1 MKNLKSLLFIV
12 PAVVL
17 AALTAI
23 GMVTNV
29 PSIEAVVW
37 PEEPDL
43 SEYEISKDSENSKL
57 DTENLS
63 DSKDKK
69 TSKKKS
75 NKKGSFKDGTYTG
88 KGTGYGGITEVEV
101 TVKNGSIT
109 KIDVLS
115 NHDDAAF
122 FNRALS
128 LIDTIIE
135 EQSYDVDTV
144 SGATYSSR
152 GILEAVKNALTG
164 SNTLSATPTVTTPA
178 PISTDGYDD
187 SAVLTDGTYTG
198 WHQGYG
204 GLIYVSVTVKDGK
217 MTAIDVTD
225 HSGETDSYYNSAKSI
240 ISSMLAAGSPN
251 VDTVSG
257 ATYSSNG
264 IREAVKMALKSAA
277 NPDSSPEPTPEPTEA
292 PTPKPTTKPKT
303 DGTPADGTYTG
314 TATCD
319 KFNYTVSI
327 DVTFKNGKCTKLSNF
342 KLLNNSDSSN
352 VSYADNAWNG
362 MKASLKSNGT
372 ADTVSGATYS
382 SDAIQEAFNNA
393 YNEAVAK
400 NGGTTPTP
408 KPKATATPKP
418 TVKPTTKPKTDGTP
432 ADGTFNG
439 TAYCSEFDYTVSFD
453 ATFKNGKCTG
463 LSNFKLLN
471 NSDSSNVTYA
481 NNAWNGM
488 KSALISKGTADTVT
502 GATYSSDAIQEAF
515 NNAYNEAVAKNGGTT
530 PTPKPTATPT
540 PKPTATPKPE
550 EGSYSYTGTA
560 TVEKWNYEI
569 AVTATFKDGKLTGIT
584 YDEPNTTSA
593 NKKYMTNA
601 WNGLSAAITG
611 GNTEVDAVSKAT
623 LSSNAI
629 VSAYN
634 SALEQAKKEHS
645 DITASSVSIKK
656 ASPTATPKPTSTP
669 SPTAT
674 PTPTATPKPSED
686 SYTYEGTAEVKGFG
700 YNVTVKA
707 SYKNGALSDITMTTD
722 NDDEDNDE
730 YLYDAWDS
738 ISPSIKN
745 GSTAVD
751 SVSGATY
758 SSKAIVNAYN
768 NALEKA
774 KKDHSDLNLE
784 SVTINGKGQTPTPK
798 PTATPTPTS
807 TPTPTPEPTATPTP
821 TPVPER
827 TYTVTSTCV
836 WDEDLCY
843 DDDWDNY
850 DLTFNVKF
858 SGDKL
863 KDISISSSTDTSNSN
878 YYNFAMSSIKSSL
891 ISSQSGDS
899 VDVYCGATCSAKAI
913 IDAYNQ
919 AKALNDAEN

>member
-43 SEYEISKDSENSKL
+43 SEYEVSDSSDK
-57 DTENLS
+57 TELETEKLS
-63 DSKDKK
+63 DTKDEK
-69 TSKKKS
+69 TKKKKS
-75 NKKGSFKDGTYTG
+75 SKKGSFEDGTYTG

-101 TVKNGSIT
+101 IVKNGSIT

-122 FNRALS
+122 FNRAIS
-128 LIDTIIE
+128 LIDTIID

-217 MTAIDVTD
+217 MTSIDVTD

-277 NPDSSPEPTPEPTEA
+277 NPDSTPEPTPEPTA
-292 PTPKPTTKPKT
+292 TPTPKPTTKPKT

-314 TATCD
+314 TAYCD
-319 KFNYTVSI
+319 KFNYTVSL
-327 DVTFKNGKCTKLSNF
+327 DVTFKNGKCTNVSNF

-352 VSYADNAWNG
+352 ISYADNAWNG

-408 KPKATATPKP
+408 KP
-418 TVKPTTKPKTDGTP
+418 
-432 ADGTFNG
+432 
-439 TAYCSEFDYTVSFD
+439 
-453 ATFKNGKCTG
+453 
-463 LSNFKLLN
+463 
-471 NSDSSNVTYA
+471 
-481 NNAWNGM
+481 
-488 KSALISKGTADTVT
+488 
-502 GATYSSDAIQEAF
+502 
-515 NNAYNEAVAKNGGTT
+515 
-530 PTPKPTATPT
+530 TATPT

-550 EGSYSYTGTA
+550 EGSYSYTGKA
-560 TVEKWNYEI
+560 TVESWNYEI
-569 AVTATFKDGKLTGIT
+569 AVTATFKDGKLTGIS
-584 YDEPNTTSA
+584 YDEPNTTST
-593 NKKYMTNA
+593 NKKYMTKA
-601 WNGLSAAITG
+601 WDGLSTAITS

-656 ASPTATPKPTSTP
+656 ASPTATPKPT
-669 SPTAT
+669 AT
-674 PTPTATPKPSED
+674 PNPTATPKPSED
-686 SYTYEGTAEVKGFG
+686 SYSYEGTAEVKGFG
-700 YNVTVKA
+700 YNITVKA
-707 SYKNGALSDITMTTD
+707 SYKNGKLSDITMTTD
-722 NDDEDNDE
+722 NYDEDNDE
-730 YLYDAWDS
+730 YISDAWNS
-738 ISPSIKN
+738 ISPSIKG

-774 KKDHSDLNLE
+774 KKDHSDLNLD

-798 PTATPTPTS
+798 PTATPTPS
-807 TPTPTPEPTATPTP
+807 PTATPEPTATPTP
-821 TPVPER
+821 TPTPEKER
-827 TYTVTSTCV
+827 TYTVTSTCL

-843 DDDWDNY
+843 DDGWDSY
-850 DLTFNVKF
+850 DLTFNVTFK
-858 SGDKL
+858 GNKL
-863 KDISISSSTDTSNSN
+863 KDISISSSTDTSNSD
-878 YYNFAMSSIKSSL
+878 YYNFAMSSVKSTL
-891 ISSQSGDS
+891 ISSQSSDS

-913 IDAYNQ
+913 LDAYNQ
-919 AKALNDAEN
+919 AKAMNDAEN

>member
-43 SEYEISKDSENSKL
+43 SEYEVSDSSDK
-57 DTENLS
+57 TELETEKLS
-63 DSKDKK
+63 DTKDEK
-69 TSKKKS
+69 TKKKKS
-75 NKKGSFKDGTYTG
+75 SKKGSFEDGTYTG

-128 LIDTIIE
+128 LIDTIID

-217 MTAIDVTD
+217 MTSIDVTD

-277 NPDSSPEPTPEPTEA
+277 NPDSTPEPTPEPTA
-292 PTPKPTTKPKT
+292 TPTPKPTTKPKT

-314 TATCD
+314 TAYCD
-319 KFNYTVSI
+319 KFNYTVSL
-327 DVTFKNGKCTKLSNF
+327 DVTFKNGKCTNVSNF

-352 VSYADNAWNG
+352 ISYADNAWNG
-362 MKASLKSNGT
+362 MKASLGSNGT
-372 ADTVSGATYS
+372 ADTVS
-382 SDAIQEAFNNA
+382 
-393 YNEAVAK
+393 
-400 NGGTTPTP
+400 
-408 KPKATATPKP
+408 
-418 TVKPTTKPKTDGTP
+418 
-432 ADGTFNG
+432 
-439 TAYCSEFDYTVSFD
+439 
-453 ATFKNGKCTG
+453 
-463 LSNFKLLN
+463 
-471 NSDSSNVTYA
+471 
-481 NNAWNGM
+481 
-488 KSALISKGTADTVT
+488 

-550 EGSYSYTGTA
+550 EGSYSYTGKA
-560 TVEKWNYEI
+560 TVETWNYEI
-569 AVTATFKDGKLTGIT
+569 AVTATFKDGKLTGIS
-584 YDEPNTTSA
+584 YDEPNTTST
-593 NKKYMTNA
+593 NKKYMTKA
-601 WNGLSAAITG
+601 WDGLSTAITS

-645 DITASSVSIKK
+645 YITASNVSIKK
-656 ASPTATPKPTSTP
+656 ASPTATPKPT
-669 SPTAT
+669 AT
-674 PTPTATPKPSED
+674 PNPTATPKPSED
-686 SYTYEGTAEVKGFG
+686 SYSYEGTAEVKGFG
-700 YNVTVKA
+700 YNITVKA
-707 SYKNGALSDITMTTD
+707 SYKNGKLSDITMTTD

-730 YLYDAWDS
+730 YISDAWNS
-738 ISPSIKN
+738 ISPSIKG

-774 KKDHSDLNLE
+774 KKDHSDLNLD

-798 PTATPTPTS
+798 PTATPTPS
-807 TPTPTPEPTATPTP
+807 PTATPEPTATPTP
-821 TPVPER
+821 TPTPETER
-827 TYTVTSTCV
+827 TYTVTSTCL

-843 DDDWDNY
+843 DDGWDSY
-850 DLTFNVKF
+850 DLTFNVTFKG
-858 SGDKL
+858 SKL
-863 KDISISSSTDTSNSN
+863 KDISIISSTDTSNSD
-878 YYNFAMSSIKSSL
+878 YYNFAMSSVKSTL
-891 ISSQSGDS
+891 ISSQSSDS

-913 IDAYNQ
+913 LDAYNQ
-919 AKALNDAEN
+919 AKAMNDAEN

>member
-43 SEYEISKDSENSKL
+43 SEYEVSDSSDK
-57 DTENLS
+57 TELETEKLS
-63 DSKDKK
+63 DTKDEK
-69 TSKKKS
+69 TKKKKS
-75 NKKGSFKDGTYTG
+75 SKKGSFEDGTYTG

-128 LIDTIIE
+128 LIDTIID

-217 MTAIDVTD
+217 MTSIDVTD

-277 NPDSSPEPTPEPTEA
+277 NPDSTPEPTPEPTA
-292 PTPKPTTKPKT
+292 TPTPKPTTKPKT

-314 TATCD
+314 TAYCD
-319 KFNYTVSI
+319 KFNYTVSL
-327 DVTFKNGKCTKLSNF
+327 DVTFKNGKCTNVSNF

-352 VSYADNAWNG
+352 ISYADNAWNG
-362 MKASLKSNGT
+362 MKASLGSNGT
-372 ADTVSGATYS
+372 ADTVS
-382 SDAIQEAFNNA
+382 
-393 YNEAVAK
+393 
-400 NGGTTPTP
+400 
-408 KPKATATPKP
+408 
-418 TVKPTTKPKTDGTP
+418 
-432 ADGTFNG
+432 
-439 TAYCSEFDYTVSFD
+439 
-453 ATFKNGKCTG
+453 
-463 LSNFKLLN
+463 
-471 NSDSSNVTYA
+471 
-481 NNAWNGM
+481 
-488 KSALISKGTADTVT
+488 

-560 TVEKWNYEI
+560 TVESWNYEI
-569 AVTATFKDGKLTGIT
+569 AVTATFKDGKLTGIS
-584 YDEPNTTSA
+584 YDEPNTTST
-593 NKKYMTNA
+593 NKKYMTKA
-601 WNGLSAAITG
+601 WDGLSTAITS

-656 ASPTATPKPTSTP
+656 ASPTATPKPT
-669 SPTAT
+669 AT
-674 PTPTATPKPSED
+674 PNPTATPKPSED
-686 SYTYEGTAEVKGFG
+686 SYSYEGTAEVNGFG
-700 YNVTVKA
+700 YNITVKA
-707 SYKNGALSDITMTTD
+707 SYKNGKLSDITMTTD

-730 YLYDAWDS
+730 YISDAWNS
-738 ISPSIKN
+738 ISPSIKG

-774 KKDHSDLNLE
+774 KKDHSDLNLD
-784 SVTINGKGQTPTPK
+784 SVIINGKGQTPTPK
-798 PTATPTPTS
+798 PTATPTPS
-807 TPTPTPEPTATPTP
+807 PTTTPEPTATPTP
-821 TPVPER
+821 TPTPETER
-827 TYTVTSTCV
+827 TYTVTSTCL

-843 DDDWDNY
+843 DDGWDSY
-850 DLTFNVKF
+850 DLTFNVTFK
-858 SGDKL
+858 GNKL
-863 KDISISSSTDTSNSN
+863 KDISIISSTDTSNSD
-878 YYNFAMSSIKSSL
+878 YYNFAMSSVKSTL
-891 ISSQSGDS
+891 ISSQSSDS

-913 IDAYNQ
+913 LDAYNQ
-919 AKALNDAEN
+919 AKAMNDAEN

>member
-37 PEEPDL
+37 PEAPDL
-43 SEYEISKDSENSKL
+43 SEYEVSDSSDK
-57 DTENLS
+57 TELETEKLS
-63 DSKDKK
+63 DTKDEK
-69 TSKKKS
+69 TKKKKS
-75 NKKGSFKDGTYTG
+75 SKKGSFEDGTYTG

-128 LIDTIIE
+128 LIDTIID

-217 MTAIDVTD
+217 MTSIDVTD

-277 NPDSSPEPTPEPTEA
+277 NPDSTPEPTPEPTA
-292 PTPKPTTKPKT
+292 TPTPKPTTKPKT

-314 TATCD
+314 TAYCD
-319 KFNYTVSI
+319 KFNYTVSL
-327 DVTFKNGKCTKLSNF
+327 DVTFKNGKCTNVSNF

-352 VSYADNAWNG
+352 ISYADNAWNG
-362 MKASLKSNGT
+362 MKASLGSNGT
-372 ADTVSGATYS
+372 ADTVS
-382 SDAIQEAFNNA
+382 
-393 YNEAVAK
+393 
-400 NGGTTPTP
+400 
-408 KPKATATPKP
+408 
-418 TVKPTTKPKTDGTP
+418 
-432 ADGTFNG
+432 
-439 TAYCSEFDYTVSFD
+439 
-453 ATFKNGKCTG
+453 
-463 LSNFKLLN
+463 
-471 NSDSSNVTYA
+471 
-481 NNAWNGM
+481 
-488 KSALISKGTADTVT
+488 

-550 EGSYSYTGTA
+550 EGCYSYTGTA
-560 TVEKWNYEI
+560 TVESWNYEI
-569 AVTATFKDGKLTGIT
+569 AVTATFKDGKLTGIS
-584 YDEPNTTSA
+584 YDEPNTTST
-593 NKKYMTNA
+593 NKKYMTKA
-601 WNGLSAAITG
+601 WDGLSTAITS

-656 ASPTATPKPTSTP
+656 ASPTATPKPT
-669 SPTAT
+669 AT
-674 PTPTATPKPSED
+674 PNPTATPKPSED
-686 SYTYEGTAEVKGFG
+686 SYSYEGTAEVNGFG
-700 YNVTVKA
+700 YNITVKA
-707 SYKNGALSDITMTTD
+707 SYKNGKLSDITMTTD
-722 NDDEDNDE
+722 NYDEDNDE
-730 YLYDAWDS
+730 YISDAWNS
-738 ISPSIKN
+738 ISPSIKG

-774 KKDHSDLNLE
+774 KKDHSDLNLD

-798 PTATPTPTS
+798 PTATPTPS
-807 TPTPTPEPTATPTP
+807 PTATPEPTATPTP
-821 TPVPER
+821 TPTPETER
-827 TYTVTSTCV
+827 TYTVTSTCL

-843 DDDWDNY
+843 DDGWDSY
-850 DLTFNVKF
+850 DLTFNVTFKG
-858 SGDKL
+858 SKL
-863 KDISISSSTDTSNSN
+863 KDISISSSTDTSNSD
-878 YYNFAMSSIKSSL
+878 YYNFAMSSVKSTL
-891 ISSQSGDS
+891 ISSQSSDS

-913 IDAYNQ
+913 LDAYNQ
-919 AKALNDAEN
+919 AKAMNDAEN

>member
-43 SEYEISKDSENSKL
+43 SEYEVSDSSDK
-57 DTENLS
+57 TELETEKLS
-63 DSKDKK
+63 DTKDEK
-69 TSKKKS
+69 TKKKKS
-75 NKKGSFKDGTYTG
+75 SKKGSFEDGTYTG

-128 LIDTIIE
+128 LIDTIID

-217 MTAIDVTD
+217 MTSIDVTD

-277 NPDSSPEPTPEPTEA
+277 NPDSTPEPTPEPTA
-292 PTPKPTTKPKT
+292 TPTPKPTTKPKT

-314 TATCD
+314 TA
-319 KFNYTVSI
+319 
-327 DVTFKNGKCTKLSNF
+327 
-342 KLLNNSDSSN
+342 
-352 VSYADNAWNG
+352 
-362 MKASLKSNGT
+362 
-372 ADTVSGATYS
+372 
-382 SDAIQEAFNNA
+382 
-393 YNEAVAK
+393 
-400 NGGTTPTP
+400 
-408 KPKATATPKP
+408 
-418 TVKPTTKPKTDGTP
+418 
-432 ADGTFNG
+432 
-439 TAYCSEFDYTVSFD
+439 YCSEFDYTVSFD
-453 ATFKNGKCTG
+453 VTFKNGKCTG

-471 NSDSSNVTYA
+471 NSDSSNISYA

-488 KSALISKGTADTVT
+488 KASLISKGTADTVT

-515 NNAYNEAVAKNGGTT
+515 NNAFNEAVAKNGGTT

-560 TVEKWNYEI
+560 TVESWNYEI
-569 AVTATFKDGKLTGIT
+569 AVTATFKDGKLTGIS
-584 YDEPNTTSA
+584 YDEPNTTST
-593 NKKYMTNA
+593 NKKYMTKA
-601 WNGLSAAITG
+601 WDGLSTAITS

-656 ASPTATPKPTSTP
+656 ASPTATPKPT
-669 SPTAT
+669 AT
-674 PTPTATPKPSED
+674 PNPTATPKPSED
-686 SYTYEGTAEVKGFG
+686 SYSYEGTAEVNGFG
-700 YNVTVKA
+700 YNITVKA
-707 SYKNGALSDITMTTD
+707 SYKNGKLSDITMTTD

-730 YLYDAWDS
+730 YISDAWNS
-738 ISPSIKN
+738 ISPSIKG

-774 KKDHSDLNLE
+774 KKDHSDLNLD
-784 SVTINGKGQTPTPK
+784 SVIINGKGQTPTPK
-798 PTATPTPTS
+798 PTATPTPS
-807 TPTPTPEPTATPTP
+807 PTTTPEPTATPTP
-821 TPVPER
+821 TPTPETER
-827 TYTVTSTCV
+827 TYTVTSTCL

-843 DDDWDNY
+843 DDGWDSY
-850 DLTFNVKF
+850 DLTFNVTFK
-858 SGDKL
+858 GNKL
-863 KDISISSSTDTSNSN
+863 KDISIISSTDTSNSD
-878 YYNFAMSSIKSSL
+878 YYNFAMSSVKSTL
-891 ISSQSGDS
+891 ISSQSSDS

-913 IDAYNQ
+913 LDAYNQ
-919 AKALNDAEN
+919 AKAMNDAEN